1 MFKDLKERMSKTI
14 GALKSELATIRTGR
28 ANAAL
33 LDQIRVSYYGS
44 DVPVSQIGSISVPE
58 PRMLLISPWEKAAL
72 KDLEKA
78 LLASDLGLTPSNDG
92 EVIRLILPELTEDR
106 RKEFVKQARS
116 MSEKSKV
123 SIRNMR
129 RDANEA
135 VKKQVKDDGLPED
148 ESKRSQDEIQKIT
161 NQFVAEV
168 DTVIEKKEQDILT
181 V

>member
-1 MFKDLKERMSKTI
+1 MFKELEERMSKTI
-14 GALKSELATIRTGR
+14 SALKHELATIRTGR

-33 LDQIRVSYYGS
+33 LDQIRVPYYGS
-44 DVPVSQIGSISVPE
+44 DVPVSQVGSISVPE
-58 PRMLLISPWEKAAL
+58 PRILLITPWEKNVL

-78 LLASDLGLTPSNDG
+78 LLASDLGLNPSNDG

-123 SIRNMR
+123 SIRNLR
-129 RDANEA
+129 RDANED
-135 VKKQVKDDGLPED
+135 VKKQVKDEGLSED
-148 ESKRSQDEIQKIT
+148 ESKRLQDAIQKIT
-161 NQFVAEV
+161 DRFVVEV
-168 DTVIEKKEQDILT
+168 DTVIDKKEKDILT

>member
-1 MFKDLKERMSKTI
+1 MFKDLEERMSKTI
-14 GALKSELATIRTGR
+14 EALRHELATIRTGR

-33 LDQIRVSYYGS
+33 LDQVRVPYYGS
-44 DVPVSQIGSISVPE
+44 DVPVSQVGSISVPE
-58 PRMLLISPWEKAAL
+58 PRMLMISPWEKSVL
-72 KDLEKA
+72 DDLEKA
-78 LLASDLGLTPSNDG
+78 IMTADIGVTPSNDG

-123 SIRNMR
+123 SIRNLR
-129 RDANEA
+129 RDANDD

-148 ESKRSQDEIQKIT
+148 ESKRLQDEIQKIT
-161 NQFVAEV
+161 DKFIAEIDAV
-168 DTVIEKKEQDILT
+168 VEKKEQDILT

>member
-1 MFKDLKERMSKTI
+1 MFKDLEERMRKTI
-14 GALKSELATIRTGR
+14 SALRTELATIRTGR
-28 ANAAL
+28 ANSAL
-33 LDQIRVSYYGS
+33 LDQIRVPYYGS
-44 DVPVSQIGSISVPE
+44 DVPVSQIGNISVPE
-58 PRMLLISPWEKAAL
+58 PRMLLIAPWEKAVL

-106 RKEFVKQARS
+106 RKEFVKQAKG

-123 SIRNMR
+123 SLRNLR
-129 RDANEA
+129 RDANED

-148 ESKRSQDEIQKIT
+148 ESKRLQDDIQKIT
-161 NQFVAEV
+161 DKFVAEV

>member
-1 MFKDLKERMSKTI
+1 MFEDLKERMNKTI
-14 GALKSELATIRTGR
+14 GALKTDLAMIRTGR

-33 LDQIRVSYYGS
+33 LDHVRVPYYGS

-58 PRMLLISPWEKAAL
+58 PRILMITPWEKAVL

-123 SIRNMR
+123 SVRNLR

-135 VKKQVKDDGLPED
+135 VKKQVKEEGLPED
-148 ESKRSQDEIQKIT
+148 ESKRLQDEIQKIT
-161 NQFVAEV
+161 DSFVKEV
-168 DTVIEKKEQDILT
+168 DNVIDKKEKDILT

>member
-1 MFKDLKERMSKTI
+1 MFEDLKERMNKTI
-14 GALKSELATIRTGR
+14 GALKTDLAMIRTGR

-33 LDQIRVSYYGS
+33 LDHVRVPYYGS

-58 PRMLLISPWEKAAL
+58 PRILMIAPWEKAVL

-123 SIRNMR
+123 SVRNLR
-129 RDANEA
+129 RDANET
-135 VKKQVKDDGLPED
+135 VKKQVKEDGLPED
-148 ESKRSQDEIQKIT
+148 ESKRLQDEIQKIT
-161 NQFVAEV
+161 DTFVKEV
-168 DTVIEKKEQDILT
+168 DTVIEKKEKDILT

>member
-1 MFKDLKERMSKTI
+1 MFKDLKERMNKTI
-14 GALKSELATIRTGR
+14 SALKTDLATIRTGR

-33 LDQIRVSYYGS
+33 LDHVRVPYYGS

-58 PRMLLISPWEKAAL
+58 PRILMITPWEKAVL

-106 RKEFVKQARS
+106 RKEFVKQAKS
-116 MSEKSKV
+116 LSEKSKV
-123 SIRNMR
+123 SLRNLR

-135 VKKQVKDDGLPED
+135 VKRQVKEEGLPED
-148 ESKRSQDEIQKIT
+148 ESKRMQDEIQKIT
-161 NQFVAEV
+161 DNFVKEV
-168 DTVIEKKEQDILT
+168 DVVIEKKEQDILT